1 MKVNVLGTKYEIKY
15 AGDEE
20 IRLENLDG
28 YCDTSSKEIIVR
40 IFEED
45 VLNQKNLKEVEK
57 AVTRHEIIHAFL
69 YESGLN
75 CNSNVPDGAWATN
88 EEMIDWMALQ
98 FPKMV
103 NAFCEAD
110 CI

>member
-20 IRLENLDG
+20 TRLEELDG

-40 IFEED
+40 IFDED
-45 VLNQKNLKEVEK
+45 LVSLKNLKEVEK

-75 CNSNVPDGAWATN
+75 CNSNATTGAWAAN
-88 EEMIDWMALQ
+88 EEMIDWIALQ
-98 FPKMV
+98 FPKILD
-103 NAFCEAD
+103 AFYEAD